1 MAENCLFDHE
11 AVTQAEENA
20 ILFLFFDRTFLWIP
34 LNLLDFGIKLYTCKV
49 DNVLGL
55 DQSCRERLIFER
67 RYDRRSPTSERHSER
82 QATFRSLRIFERDR
96 EQRSALSL
104 VISAI

>member
-1 MAENCLFDHE
+1 MANH
-11 AVTQAEENA
+11 VYS
-20 ILFLFFDRTFLWIP
+20 RV
-34 LNLLDFGIKLYTCKV
+34 K
-49 DNVLGL
+49 
-55 DQSCRERLIFER
+55 QSCRERLIFER

-82 QATFRSLRIFERDR
+82 QATFRSLRICERDR